1 MTTNSRD
8 KNSVDEREENIFRLL
23 PNLIGYARVVF
34 AIASLHYMPYHPR
47 TCSLLYSV
55 SCLLD
60 ALDGAAARRLGQST
74 QFGAVLD
81 MIIDRCTTTCLL
93 VFLATAFPRW
103 SMVFQALISLDY
115 SSHYIHMYA
124 TLAMG
129 GQRQSHK
136 DIDQSR
142 PWVMRAY
149 YSNRKVL
156 FTVCAMNEAF
166 FIALYLLSF
175 SSPLLMPP
183 LKNSE
188 ASFATAS
195 QIWGSSWSAGA
206 MEMARA
212 NKISSSVPWFILTIS
227 SLFMLFKQYVNV
239 IQLVE
244 ASRWLAQGDVETR
257 RTRLLRKKNLNDLA
271 DIRSEY
277 FRNNTV
283 HLRPTIVPCFG

>member
-1 MTTNSRD
+1 
-8 KNSVDEREENIFRLL
+8 
-23 PNLIGYARVVF
+23 
-34 AIASLHYMPYHPR
+34 MPYHPR
-47 TCSLLYSV
+47 TCSLLYSA

-103 SMVFQALISLDY
+103 SILFQALISLDY

-136 DIDQSR
+136 DIDKSR

-149 YSNRKVL
+149 YSNRVS
-156 FTVCAMNEAF
+156 ASPF
-166 FIALYLLSF
+166 FNANIISWYIYRKFCLLSARWMRHF
-175 SSPLLMPP
+175 SLRYICFHFLRHYSCLHWRTAKQALQPP
-183 LKNSE
+183 PKSGVRLGVLGLWKWLGKYS
-188 ASFATAS
+188 S
-195 QIWGSSWSAGA
+195 GSSRTAGTDISFS
-206 MEMARA
+206 A
-212 NKISSSVPWFILTIS
+212 NKISSSAPWFILAVS
-227 SLFMLFKQYVNV
+227 SSFMLFKQYVNV

-257 RTRLLRKKNLNDLA
+257 RTRLLQRKTEWLGWFMFWIL
-271 DIRSEY
+271 S
-277 FRNNTV
+277 
-283 HLRPTIVPCFG
+283 H

>member
-1 MTTNSRD
+1 MATHSENQ
-8 KNSVDEREENIFRLL
+8 NSVNEREENIFLL
-23 PNLIGYARVVF
+23 IPNLIGMRTFRAMATKYLSNTDYSLPGYARVVF
-34 AIASLHYMPYHPR
+34 AIASLYYMPYHPR

-81 MIIDRCTTTCLL
+81 MITDRCTTTCLL

-103 SMVFQALISLDY
+103 SIVFQALISLDY

-149 YSNRKVL
+149 YSNHVR
-156 FTVCAMNEAF
+156 ASPF
-166 FIALYLLSF
+166 F
-175 SSPLLMPP
+175 
-183 LKNSE
+183 N
-188 ASFATAS
+188 
-195 QIWGSSWSAGA
+195 
-206 MEMARA
+206 A
-212 NKISSSVPWFILTIS
+212 NIIT
-227 SLFMLFKQYVNV
+227 
-239 IQLVE
+239 
-244 ASRWLAQGDVETR
+244 
-257 RTRLLRKKNLNDLA
+257 
-271 DIRSEY
+271 
-277 FRNNTV
+277 
-283 HLRPTIVPCFG
+283 